1 PDPRLYE
8 NVAKEYALA
17 AEAYEKYL
25 EQYPNSKNTYEY
37 AYSYAETLYFS
48 GRFADAAKA
57 YERVRDSVLDNKY
70 AEDAAFNTIKA
81 YEKLLEIETQA
92 GRYKEPPL
100 PKVGEVKVPL
110 TPVPVPEMV
119 TR

>member
-37 AYSYAETLYFS
+37 SYSYAETLYFS

-57 YERVRDSVLDNKY
+57 YEKVRDSVLDNKY

-81 YEKLLEIETQA
+81 YEKMLEIDTAA

-100 PKVGEVKVPL
+100 PKVGEVKAPVVPRQL
-110 TPVPVPEMV
+110 PDMV
-119 TR
+119 QK